1 VKDKYQRYKT
11 LTNKVKD
18 QEAQLETLRGAAA
31 EPTAQLQAVREQIS
45 KLEALLSRSS
55 TSAAADNVRG
65 ASVKV
70 APGVVMGPPKDL
82 RDAEMQTEDARSNLL
97 RRANTQKGL
106 DDAAAGNASPRS
118 NLSADAQRIA
128 ELTQALEAESLTVE
142 QLDDQ
147 LYQLR
152 QDFEKLQTERDKIET
167 ERAFLGNQVGS
178 SLMHIEL
185 IFHEVRTLC

>member
-1 VKDKYQRYKT
+1 LQDKATVKDKYQRYKT

-31 EPTAQLQAVREQIS
+31 EPTAQLQAVKEQIS

-55 TSAAADNVRG
+55 STAAADYVRG

-70 APGVVMGPPKDL
+70 APGVAMGPPKDL

-106 DDAAAGNASPRS
+106 DDAAGTGSASPRG
-118 NLSADAQRIA
+118 NLSVDAQRIA

-167 ERAFLGNQVGS
+167 ERAFLGNQVGRNTCAS
-178 SLMHIEL
+178 FSYL
-185 IFHEVRTLC
+185 

>member
-55 TSAAADNVRG
+55 TSAAADKVRG

-70 APGVVMGPPKDL
+70 APGVAMGPPKDL

-106 DDAAAGNASPRS
+106 DDAGGTGNASPRG

-167 ERAFLGNQVGS
+167 ERAFLGNQVDRNTCAS
-178 SLMHIEL
+178 FSHL
-185 IFHEVRTLC
+185 